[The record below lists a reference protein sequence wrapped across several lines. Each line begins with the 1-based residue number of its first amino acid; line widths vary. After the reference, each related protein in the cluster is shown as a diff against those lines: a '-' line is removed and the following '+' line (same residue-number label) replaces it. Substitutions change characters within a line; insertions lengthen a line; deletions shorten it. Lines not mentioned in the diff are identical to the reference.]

1 MTIQTQVSE
10 QAQAFIP
17 RDYDVFA
24 GLDVDHHSIAAT
36 LTDHGRLLQ
45 SLRLSH
51 SAAPVLNYVGK
62 HFPQ

>member
-17 RDYDVFA
+17 RDYDAFA

-36 LTDHGRLLQ
+36 FTDPGDC
-45 SLRLSH
+45 
-51 SAAPVLNYVGK
+51 
-62 HFPQ
+62 